1 MLDKDN
7 VSSNGNIYTS
17 SGCLNVLPGEG
28 DSYCSLSMSA
38 LLASGEVPPSHKRIA
53 DNYMIIKKIYGLNT
67 LQSRISNADR
77 SRLLKYDFAPLEYST
92 MKQINEEIEYLKKW
106 SLSMDPVLCKE
117 ADEILNIRVKEL
129 KYLNANK
136 YTFDSNE
143 FYNGYLAL
151 EKYFETISKYQ
162 M

>member
-1 MLDKDN
+1 MDN
-7 VSSNGNIYTS
+7 DLTTS
-17 SGCLNVLPGEG
+17 SGNLFTGAGGMNSLSVDN

-38 LLASGEVPPSHKRIA
+38 LLAAGEVPVSHKRIA
-53 DNYMIIKKIYGLNT
+53 DSYMIVKKIYGFNT
-67 LQSRISNADR
+67 LTTRISNIDKNK
-77 SRLLKYDFAPLEYST
+77 LLKYDFAPLEYST

-106 SLSMDPVLCKE
+106 STSIDEVLRKE

-136 YTFDSNE
+136 YTVVSNE

-151 EKYFETISKYQ
+151 EKYFETISKY
-162 M
+162 